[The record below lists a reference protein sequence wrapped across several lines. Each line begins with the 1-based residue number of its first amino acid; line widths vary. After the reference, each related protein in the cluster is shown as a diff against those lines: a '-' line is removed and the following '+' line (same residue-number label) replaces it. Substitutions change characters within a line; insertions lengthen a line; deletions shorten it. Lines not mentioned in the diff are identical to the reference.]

1 MAEHRLLFVK
11 EGRACY
17 ISHLDLMRTFQ
28 RAFFRAGIPIKHTEG
43 FHPHAF
49 ISIALPLSLGYASR
63 CELLEFTLLD
73 GAPEK
78 VPEKLNPVLPE
89 GIRVLDCYTGGRPIK
104 ELAFVD
110 YEVAL
115 EYPEEKVISRAQAA
129 LEELLGR
136 ESVIVRKRSK
146 KAKSGWTEVDIIP
159 RIRSWAVERR
169 PGALVLEGV
178 LAAQNPGLNPEL
190 ICAALQQEH
199 PDCAPGFPRFLRREV
214 LDGDGKVFR

>member
-28 RAFFRAGIPIKHTEG
+28 RAFFRAGISIKHTEG

-73 GAPEK
+73 GAPEE

-89 GIRVLDCYTGGRPIK
+89 GIRVLNCYTGGRPIK

-110 YEVAL
+110 YEVTL
-115 EYPEEKVISRAQAA
+115 EYPEEKVISQAQAA

-199 PDCAPGFPRFLRREV
+199 PECVPGFTRFLRREV